1 MAWRIRQAGYA
12 DLESAARAKALSWA
26 ESLRGVVPD
35 EALVRQLE
43 PEWLVR
49 TADRWRALLDGGGCL
64 WLVVGDGGDI
74 AGIAYACIGR
84 DDDGPTS
91 LELAMMYLRE
101 AAQGGGVADALL
113 QTAIGDAPAY
123 LWVLSGNDRAQ
134 AFYRRHGFTPD
145 GTRLPVDGLDTTKER
160 LVRLEQNGDASS
172 VHHDK

>member
-12 DLESAARAKALSWA
+12 DLEAAARAKALSWA

-64 WLVVGDGGDI
+64 WLVVGDDGDI
-74 AGIAYACIGR
+74 AGVAYACIGR

-91 LELAMMYLRE
+91 LELAMMYLRKE
-101 AAQGGGVADALL
+101 AQGGGVADALL

-145 GTRLPVDGLDTTKER
+145 GTTKAIEGLGVNEER
-160 LVRLEQNGDASS
+160 WVRNGA
-172 VHHDK
+172 